1 MEFRLLENVKGEFI
15 SKDEKQNKNILTKL
29 SGNDITVFMA
39 KDKNGGTKVQR
50 VQGKKNTI
58 ITREGQ
64 NIKSDNI
71 DYNSLTGKVVA
82 SKNNKIYV
90 ENTQD
95 KTTVLSEKIEGNLNE
110 EKLYFKA
117 KTTIES
123 YNEKNEKTT
132 LVGNSGV
139 VDNKQETVELK
150 ENVKME
156 NNQFIFSADRI
167 IYNKKTQ
174 KVKAFGNTKIGVVD
188 NKQETVELKEN
199 VKMENNQFIFSA
211 DRIIYNKKTQKVKAF
226 GNTKID
232 YKIK

>member
-1 MEFRLLENVKGEFI
+1 MKFRLLENVKGEFI
-15 SKDEKQNKNILTKL
+15 SKDEKQNKDILTKL
-29 SGNDITVFMA
+29 SGNDITVSMV

-50 VQGKKNTI
+50 VQGKKNTL

-117 KTTIES
+117 KATIES

-174 KVKAFGNTKIGVVD
+174 KVKAFGNTKI
-188 NKQETVELKEN
+188 
-199 VKMENNQFIFSA
+199 
-211 DRIIYNKKTQKVKAF
+211 
-226 GNTKID
+226 D